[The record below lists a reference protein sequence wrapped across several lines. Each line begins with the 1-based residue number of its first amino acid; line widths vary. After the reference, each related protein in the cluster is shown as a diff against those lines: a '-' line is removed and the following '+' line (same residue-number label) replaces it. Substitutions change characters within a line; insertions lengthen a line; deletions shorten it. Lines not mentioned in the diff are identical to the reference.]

1 MDADTPDTTTP
12 ISKRQKELAS
22 KAGVKAPRRQCTAK
36 SKQSGLRCKRAPII
50 GGTVCKMHGGGAPQV
65 QKSARAFLAEQI
77 MPSITR
83 LATERDKAPKASDR
97 IRAATNL
104 LDRGG
109 FGPRVTVELDD
120 ARSMLIERLRE
131 MRTQGNSMPILEATV
146 LPSNSDEEGDY
157 EDAETLDPAREGREG
172 GDANEGRFRDPGLA

>member
-1 MDADTPDTTTP
+1 MTSPT
-12 ISKRQKELAS
+12 
-22 KAGVKAPRRQCTAK
+22 APREGKRQCTAT
-36 SKQSGLRCKRAPII
+36 SKRTHQRCGATPPP
-50 GGTVCKMHGGGAPQV
+50 GFTVCKWHGGKAPQV
-65 QKSARAFLAEQI
+65 QKSARAYLAEQI

-120 ARSMLIERLRE
+120 ARSLLIERLRE
-131 MRTQGNSMPILEATV
+131 MRATALRPA
-146 LPSNSDEEGDY
+146 LPAAEEDVVYAQVIEEGDE
-157 EDAETLDPAREGREG
+157 EDTPDGIDRDPIREGREH
-172 GDANEGRFRDPGLA
+172 GDANEGRYRDPGAID